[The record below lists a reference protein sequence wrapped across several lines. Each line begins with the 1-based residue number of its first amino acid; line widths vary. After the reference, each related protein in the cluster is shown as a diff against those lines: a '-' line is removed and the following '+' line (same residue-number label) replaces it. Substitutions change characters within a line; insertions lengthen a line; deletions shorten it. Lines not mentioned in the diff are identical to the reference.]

1 MSISPGWA
9 RREVAVSPPLVP
21 VAVSIPSGTSIMA
34 AGVDIGGAGIVRILM
49 PAAWT
54 AAALT
59 AQVSQ
64 DDATYYDLYDSTGTE
79 WSATVVAAHAVA
91 LDITTF
97 TGVRYLKLRSG
108 TGAAPVAQ
116 AATRSLTL
124 VTRAL

>member
-1 MSISPGWA
+1 MPTYQA
-9 RREVAVSPPLVP
+9 DQTV
-21 VAVSIPSGTSIMA
+21 VAVSIPSGTAIMA

-64 DDATYYDLYDSTGTE
+64 DDATYYDLYDATGTE

-97 TGVRYLKLRSG
+97 TGIRFIKLRSG